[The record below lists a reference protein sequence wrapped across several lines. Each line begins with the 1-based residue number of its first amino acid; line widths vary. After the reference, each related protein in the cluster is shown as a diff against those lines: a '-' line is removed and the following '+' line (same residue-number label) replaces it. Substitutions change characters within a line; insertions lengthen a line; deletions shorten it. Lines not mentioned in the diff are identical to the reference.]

1 MSVFKKSKKPRSARS
16 QIRIKSVQGNIL
28 ELPSNQY
35 RSVLEVSS
43 INFELMSETEQDAL
57 TDIYQSFLHSLGNDI
72 QIIVRVRELD
82 MEKYIDEFK
91 NRLNQSDQAIYKKQ
105 AKQYLSFIRGLV
117 SDNKVLSRRFFVVIS
132 PGSVAE
138 TYEQAKEHL
147 QLQIDGVAKGLGKL
161 GMQTSVLEGIELLD
175 LFYSFYSPTQ
185 AKRQPLKEQT
195 IRLLQEAYL

>member
-43 INFELMSETEQDAL
+43 INFELMSKTEQDAL